1 MPRRPTAADDPAI
14 LYRVFAH
21 NGESDALA
29 KTLSYV
35 LGLETEDHEAVI
47 DAVRAAVQRARIP
60 DAELEELRTR
70 LQLCNLAA
78 LTGTDVA
85 DIPRHAPEWSEA
97 YENTKA
103 LHTKYRAIAELHDS
117 LPWPIITAY
126 EFWAAVKKELTSR

>member
-1 MPRRPTAADDPAI
+1 MARSYYDEDPAG
-14 LYRVFAH
+14 LYKVLSH
-21 NGESDALA
+21 TGEPNAMA
-29 KTLSYV
+29 KALSYA
-35 LGLETEDHEAVI
+35 LGLETEDPEAII
-47 DAVRAAVQRARIP
+47 DAVCAAVQRARIP
-60 DAELEELRTR
+60 DAELEELRAR

-126 EFWAAVKKELTSR
+126 EFWAAVKKELTR